1 MKQKL
6 RKFQEFADGLLPHE
20 TGWLVQVHQ
29 FTDPE
34 KIAILERLDHNSRL
48 IHQPLAFDEQI
59 DKRKYS
65 YIISWVGE
73 RLATI
78 DVDFQ
83 FRQLVHLEE
92 QIATD
97 AIQPEEE
104 RQLSRILK
112 ETDHRSYNFTKI
124 YELARLYRHFLLIRM
139 RYRQDQEV
147 DEFLHK
153 YRAQYDHSRDISDK
167 IHYATQDI
175 VKQYAGSPAES
186 IQWERWLTDVFS
198 DEQMDGTNRYMALV
212 RLTFLY
218 FNYKQFG
225 PLREKFDAYDALLTR
240 GIYYSRRLLINYY
253 SNRLLLHNFCSEY
266 DQAIWYGYLSIRERN
281 TDYIHYVNT
290 LSGVLLRQQL
300 HEQALTV
307 MRKAYPELKATL
319 SFHNRLVFVAFYLRG
334 LHANGLLTNAE
345 NYAESFLRAYS
356 QEIFDHRWHLF
367 FTVFFDILRIRFLL
381 SFLSRPLQFF
391 GTGGFLLIAGG
402 LLMGAQ
408 LVREKYMLGVSIM
421 ADRGPFFI
429 ACVFV
434 LLAGLQVLSIG
445 FLGEMFTRLYHE
457 MRPRTY
463 GVRVVKG
470 RGLAG
475 TDVPTV

>member
-48 IHQPLAFDEQI
+48 IHQPLAFDELI

-97 AIQPEEE
+97 AVQPEEE

-367 FTVFFDILRIRFLL
+367 FTVFFDILLHRDKTARLVRL
-381 SFLSRPLQFF
+381 ARKYRVVQREKEQAERS
-391 GTGGFLLIAGG
+391 GTHPYILWQYTLAAYIEMKITRAR
-402 LLMGAQ
+402 LEEVVAQ
-408 LVREKYMLGVSIM
+408 LPTSDDTISGPGLNAFLVHLRRLAPEVLRHQREH
-421 ADRGPFFI
+421 P
-429 ACVFV
+429 
-434 LLAGLQVLSIG
+434 
-445 FLGEMFTRLYHE
+445 GER
-457 MRPRTY
+457 
-463 GVRVVKG
+463 
-470 RGLAG
+470 
-475 TDVPTV
+475 

>member
-6 RKFQEFADGLLPHE
+6 RKFQEFAEGLLPHE
-20 TGWLVQVHQ
+20 TGWLVTIHQ

-34 KIAILERLDHNSRL
+34 KIAILVRLDHNSRL
-48 IHQPLAFDEQI
+48 IHNHLPFDENI

-65 YIISWVGE
+65 YIITWVGE

-78 DVDFQ
+78 DVDHQ

-97 AIQPEEE
+97 AIQPDEE

-112 ETDHRSYNFTKI
+112 ETDHRSYNFAKI
-124 YELARLYRHFLLIRM
+124 YELARQYRHFLLIRM
-139 RYRQDQEV
+139 RYRQHQEV
-147 DEFLHK
+147 DEFLRSF
-153 YRAQYDHSRDISDK
+153 RAHFDHSRDIGDK

-186 IQWERWLTDVFS
+186 IQWERWLTDVFT
-198 DEQMDGTNRYMALV
+198 DDQIDGANRYMALV

-218 FNYKQFG
+218 FNYKQFR
-225 PLREKFDAYDALLTR
+225 PLREKFDTYDALLTS
-240 GIYYSRRLLINYY
+240 GVYYSRRLLINYY
-253 SNRLLLHNFCSEY
+253 SNRLLLHNFCGEY

-290 LSGVLLRQQL
+290 LSGVLLRQQQN
-300 HEQALTV
+300 EQALAV
-307 MRKAYPELKATL
+307 MRKAYPELKATI

-334 LHANGLLTNAE
+334 LHANGLLANAE

-367 FTVFFDILRIRFLL
+367 FTVFFDILLHRDKTAR
-381 SFLSRPLQFF
+381 
-391 GTGGFLLIAGG
+391 
-402 LLMGAQ
+402 
-408 LVREKYMLGVSIM
+408 LVRLARKYRVVQREKEQAERSGTHPYLLWQYTLAAYVEMKITRTKLEDMITRLPASDDT
-421 ADRGPFFI
+421 ASGP
-429 ACVFV
+429 
-434 LLAGLQVLSIG
+434 GLQA
-445 FLGEMFTRLYHE
+445 FLVHLKRLAPEVARFQREQSGER
-457 MRPRTY
+457 
-463 GVRVVKG
+463 
-470 RGLAG
+470 
-475 TDVPTV
+475 